1 MLSFEV
7 KFRFSEPADLKS
19 VQRQH
24 MEVQTFQYDVGQFKK
39 VKNWRLDKDG
49 RQHKTAYEIPVTQVF
64 NSRFGMFTCR
74 ERIRRMAF
82 VMGSPD

>member
-1 MLSFEV
+1 
-7 KFRFSEPADLKS
+7 
-19 VQRQH
+19 

-64 NSRFGMFTCR
+64 NSRFGCLHAVKEKGEWRLLWDHQF
-74 ERIRRMAF
+74 E
-82 VMGSPD
+82 